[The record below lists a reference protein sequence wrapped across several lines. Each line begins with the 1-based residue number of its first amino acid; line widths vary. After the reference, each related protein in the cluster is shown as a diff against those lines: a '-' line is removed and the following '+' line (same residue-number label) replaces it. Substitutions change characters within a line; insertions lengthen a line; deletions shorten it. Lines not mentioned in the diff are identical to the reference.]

1 MIARAVCCFFLLFYT
16 KFKEKEKKIQCDDY
30 YFFFYMYVCVYF
42 FSLSFFLSFS
52 GSIFF
57 SFLLRFDL
65 RRRPARGCAAAQL
78 FFLLLVLCVWALSD
92 DEALSLSVLH
102 LISFSLSPFFQVPL
116 LKIDFEEIK
125 IWEKM
130 GNHFFRCFFLCFV
143 CRVSPSEQ
151 IRRAIKNHLLRPVVH
166 CAEHVETRTV
176 VVFFSLDIGDG
187 HVYKKY
193 IWLAPCRTERRNIK
207 PRAS

>member
-1 MIARAVCCFFLLFYT
+1 MIIISFSICTCVCIFFLFL
-16 KFKEKEKKIQCDDY
+16 
-30 YFFFYMYVCVYF
+30 FFFLF
-42 FSLSFFLSFS
+42 QAPFSSPSCCGLIYDDDRPEAVQLRNSSFFFW
-52 GSIFF
+52 
-57 SFLLRFDL
+57 
-65 RRRPARGCAAAQL
+65 C
-78 FFLLLVLCVWALSD
+78 CVCEPSLMMR
-92 DEALSLSVLH
+92 LSLSVLH
-102 LISFSLSPFFQVPL
+102 LISFSLSPFFQVPF

-143 CRVSPSEQ
+143 CRVRPSEQ

>member
-1 MIARAVCCFFLLFYT
+1 MWWLLFLFLYVR
-16 KFKEKEKKIQCDDY
+16 
-30 YFFFYMYVCVYF
+30 VCVC
-42 FSLSFFLSFS
+42 
-52 GSIFF
+52 IFF
-57 SFLLRFDL
+57 SFFFSFFFRLH
-65 RRRPARGCAAAQL
+65 
-78 FFLLLVLCVWALSD
+78 FLLLLAAVWFTTTTGPRLCSCATLLSSSGVVC
-92 DEALSLSVLH
+92 EPSLMMRLSLSVLH

-143 CRVSPSEQ
+143 CRVRPSEQ